1 MCCSCLSFQLISISK
16 SHVSVW
22 SDPSEIPVWN
32 SFQISHL
39 TLSSIKRQKVL
50 LLEGSSFSPGVYM
63 SVVIAF
69 PPTPLSLH
77 HISYNALR
85 GLKCFPLWHIL
96 GGKNA
101 INLCSWIMRSWEL
114 EGHSYENV
122 REDQRGLGGADF
134 GTFFCLFCT
143 KLKITE
149 KNWHKLWGHSVTH
162 QLVVE
167 KLLAPSGKD
176 LMYVNQV
183 KSTDS
188 LIKACVAHSFHWVFM
203 AELTSQF
210 RSEKGWKTVN
220 IYPHRLFLKD
230 IMSASQSSI
239 ASLWKNYC

>member
-96 GGKNA
+96 GGKKCYKSLFMN
-101 INLCSWIMRSWEL
+101 NEIMRTRGTFIWKC
-114 EGHSYENV
+114 
-122 REDQRGLGGADF
+122 QRRSTRSGGADF